1 MDVLAKKANRNPFHG
16 LPGGK
21 HDHRDIKNHAL
32 SAAPTQS
39 AAPTNAA
46 TPNALTSAGPAAD
59 ITDPIN
65 AVAVSPPVRATAL
78 FNPDAAPT

>member
-1 MDVLAKKANRNPFHG
+1 MEDAAAS
-16 LPGGK
+16 
-21 HDHRDIKNHAL
+21 HRGRKNHAL
-32 SAAPTQS
+32 SEAPRQS
-39 AAPTNAA
+39 TAPTNTA

-78 FNPDAAPT
+78 FNPDAPPT